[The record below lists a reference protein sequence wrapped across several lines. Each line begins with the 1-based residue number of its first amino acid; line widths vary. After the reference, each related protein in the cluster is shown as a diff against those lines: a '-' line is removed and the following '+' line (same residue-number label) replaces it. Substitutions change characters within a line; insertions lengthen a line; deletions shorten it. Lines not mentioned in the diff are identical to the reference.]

1 MLPSRRLGRLAQLLV
16 LSQRPRRF
24 LSTER
29 VARHVAKPP
38 LGASRAA
45 TRVESAAEAL
55 SLYQACGAACVI
67 AKPPLGVSRAAAR
80 RRVSGRGAS
89 SLPSVWCGM
98 GVSLSSYS
106 RWHRVGRQP
115 RRCFIPPPPATPRV
129 PSRAVFP
136 LLISSLTQPVRA
148 ATHRRGERGHPTTL
162 CSECLGGSWHGPPSC
177 LMPLPSPP
185 RSLAIS
191 IDHAVTLS
199 SLFFPDH
206 PHLATRSTTSS
217 AVYQSM
223 QVRGSAIQRAADA
236 AMGVRR
242 WESRRC
248 RHSD

>member
-1 MLPSRRLGRLAQLLV
+1 MPPLGDVSRSYSRRVRCRGAHSLPGVRYGTCQAAAWGRLALL
-16 LSQRPRRF
+16 LA
-24 LSTER
+24 L
-29 VARHVAKPP
+29 
-38 LGASRAA
+38 
-45 TRVESAAEAL
+45 ESAAETPSLSLLPSACVAAFAL
-55 SLYQACGAACVI
+55 S
-67 AKPPLGVSRAAAR
+67 PPRDPRTAHAR
-80 RRVSGRGAS
+80 GGT
-89 SLPSVWCGM
+89 
-98 GVSLSSYS
+98 
-106 RWHRVGRQP
+106 VGRQP

-148 ATHRRGERGHPTTL
+148 ATHRRGERGRPTTL
-162 CSECLGGSWHGPPSC
+162 RSECLGGSWHGPPSC

>member
-1 MLPSRRLGRLAQLLV
+1 MSPSRRLGRLAQLLV
-16 LSQRPRRF
+16 VSQQALTLYR
-24 LSTER
+24 
-29 VARHVAKPP
+29 
-38 LGASRAA
+38 
-45 TRVESAAEAL
+45 AEAL
-55 SLYQACGAACVI
+55 SLS
-67 AKPPLGVSRAAAR
+67 L
-80 RRVSGRGAS
+80 
-89 SLPSVWCGM
+89 LPSVHDAALALTPLP

-106 RWHRVGRQP
+106 RWHRAGRQP
-115 RRCFIPPPPATPRV
+115 RRCFFPPPPATPRV
-129 PSRAVFP
+129 PSCAVFP

-148 ATHRRGERGHPTTL
+148 ATHRRGERGRPTTL
-162 CSECLGGSWHGPPSC
+162 RSECLGGSWHGPPSC

>member
-1 MLPSRRLGRLAQLLV
+1 MLPSRRLGRLAV
-16 LSQRPRRF
+16 SQRPRRF

-29 VARHVAKPP
+29 VVRHVAKPP

-55 SLYQACGAACVI
+55 SLY
-67 AKPPLGVSRAAAR
+67 RAEAL
-80 RRVSGRGAS
+80 SLS
-89 SLPSVWCGM
+89 LLPSVHDAALALTPLW
-98 GVSLSSYS
+98 GVSLSSYL
-106 RWHRVGRQP
+106 RWHRGSAAEALLHPTSSCDSSRTVSCSLPSAHLVTHPTHPRCYAPP
-115 RRCFIPPPPATPRV
+115 RRAWPSDNASLRV
-129 PSRAVFP
+129 PR
-136 LLISSLTQPVRA
+136 
-148 ATHRRGERGHPTTL
+148 
-162 CSECLGGSWHGPPSC
+162 WHGPPSC

-206 PHLATRSTTSS
+206 PHLAARSTTSS
-217 AVYQSM
+217 AFCQSM